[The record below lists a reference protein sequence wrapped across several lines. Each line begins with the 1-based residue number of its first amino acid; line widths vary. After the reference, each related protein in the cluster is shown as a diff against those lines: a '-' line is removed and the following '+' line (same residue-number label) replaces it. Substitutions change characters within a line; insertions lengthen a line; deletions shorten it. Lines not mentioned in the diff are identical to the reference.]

1 MPLTL
6 PPTSLPLST
15 RRVLILEDN
24 EFQREVLAAMLIR
37 MGVGEVHKAAGGTEA
52 LRLMDQLDGSYDAV
66 LCDLQVNGEDGI
78 DGVEFI
84 RLAATRQVGALILTS
99 GMDEDICESAE
110 ALARHSGMRWAGR
123 IRKPIDNATLAHLLA
138 QSLAHDEPAP
148 EARPRGAR
156 RVFTRA
162 DLRMALNRHEF
173 EAFYQPKVSLHDGT
187 PSGVEVLARWRH
199 PEAGL
204 VPPIQF
210 IPLCEREGLL
220 DELTEQLLRQALRAS
235 QLWRDAGHVLPLAI
249 NASAL
254 TLQDVQVPNRWRAIL
269 AEHGVAPGQVTI
281 EITETAVAADFAG
294 LLETVTRLRMHGFP
308 VSLDDFGTAYS
319 SLQQVAQLPVTELKI
334 DRMFVAGAARSA
346 RTLLLFDTIMNL
358 AQRLGMRTVA
368 EGIEDEEVAEFVR
381 SAGCHTGQGFYF
393 GKPMSCSDLLQWLE
407 QAVLSRQAAAAN
419 IVNVKGERA

>member
-138 QSLAHDEPAP
+138 QSLANDEPAP

-156 RVFTRA
+156 
-162 DLRMALNRHEF
+162 
-173 EAFYQPKVSLHDGT
+173 
-187 PSGVEVLARWRH
+187 
-199 PEAGL
+199 
-204 VPPIQF
+204 
-210 IPLCEREGLL
+210 
-220 DELTEQLLRQALRAS
+220 
-235 QLWRDAGHVLPLAI
+235 
-249 NASAL
+249 
-254 TLQDVQVPNRWRAIL
+254 
-269 AEHGVAPGQVTI
+269 
-281 EITETAVAADFAG
+281 
-294 LLETVTRLRMHGFP
+294 
-308 VSLDDFGTAYS
+308 
-319 SLQQVAQLPVTELKI
+319 
-334 DRMFVAGAARSA
+334 
-346 RTLLLFDTIMNL
+346 
-358 AQRLGMRTVA
+358 LGCC
-368 EGIEDEEVAEFVR
+368 F
-381 SAGCHTGQGFYF
+381 
-393 GKPMSCSDLLQWLE
+393 
-407 QAVLSRQAAAAN
+407 
-419 IVNVKGERA
+419 